1 MSNRPAAD
9 NAIDR
14 REAIRRV
21 SAILGGTALVGG
33 SALWTACGTADERA
47 REQAAQQ
54 GIGTFTPEDIALL
67 DEIAET
73 ILPETETP
81 GAKAAKV
88 GPFIALMVTDTYDEK
103 DQAVFRAG
111 MVTLDEASQRAHQKA
126 FMQSTPEERLALL
139 EALDREAKEYMD
151 RRDAA
156 VKRRGVSTT
165 GSADT
170 ADAFLPDQRQENA
183 ATSATSGAVAVTAD
197 SPSHYFR
204 MMKELTLLGYF
215 TSEIGYTKAMRY
227 VEAPGRF
234 DPCVPYTPG
243 EVTWAPHA

>member
-1 MSNRPAAD
+1 MATEPVPDDTIN
-9 NAIDR
+9 R

-21 SAILGGTALVGG
+21 SAILGGTAMVGG

-47 REQAAQQ
+47 REEVAQQ
-54 GIGTFTPEDIALL
+54 GVGTFTSAEVAYL

-73 ILPETETP
+73 ILPETKTP
-81 GAKAAKV
+81 GAKAARV
-88 GPFIALMVTDTYDEK
+88 GPFIALMVTDTYEEK
-103 DQAVFRAG
+103 NQAVFRAG
-111 MVTLDEASQRAHQKA
+111 MLQLNEASQRMHQKT
-126 FMQSTPEERLALL
+126 FMQSTPEQRLRLF
-139 EALDREAKEYMD
+139 EALDREAKDYMD

-156 VKRRGVSTT
+156 NKRRSASAPK
-165 GSADT
+165 SADT

-183 ATSATSGAVAVTAD
+183 VVSGASGAVAITAD

-204 MMKELTLLGYF
+204 MLKELTLLGYF

-243 EVTWAPHA
+243 EVSWAPHA